1 MRHIFI
7 VMISFT
13 LSFQLGAQS
22 VFTLENFNTDNSP
35 MMHNTIRAMERD
47 PNGNLWLATDN
58 GLYKKTGPNW
68 ISYNMSNS
76 NFPSNAIRSIAFD
89 AQVNPAIGFFD
100 HGLMIFDGENWIHY
114 DVNNSPLPDNFV
126 KNLSYDLNGA
136 LWISTTG
143 GLVKKM
149 NNDWTMWDSYNS
161 IAWTN
166 NFTKVTVDPNNNNK
180 YVGSI
185 NGGFLVFV
193 DDTLQSVEISY
204 TNNISD
210 NTIHD
215 ILIRPNGD
223 IWCASPSGGLQMRFG
238 YNIWAWFNTENSS
251 IPSSSFNALTG
262 SEVVYLSSHNQ
273 GVVVMTGDVFTTIN
287 MNNSNLPTNYIVSVV
302 LDENESVLWIATN
315 SHGLFKLDLKTV
327 DLTENQIGI
336 TEPYPNPFHETLYFG
351 TTVNHLVIQNYLGQ
365 IIAEYKQLGANSID
379 LQELESGMYW
389 IQLDGA
395 APIKIVKQ

>member
-1 MRHIFI
+1 
-7 VMISFT
+7 MISFT

-22 VFTLENFNTDNSP
+22 AFTLENFNTSNSP
-35 MMHNTIRAMERD
+35 LQHNTIRDLVRD
-47 PNGNLWLATDN
+47 DNGNLWLATDN
-58 GLYKKTGPNW
+58 GLYKKTGANW
-68 ISYNMSNS
+68 TVFNMENT

-166 NFTKVTVDPNNNNK
+166 NFTKVRVDPNNNNK

-204 TNNISD
+204 TNSIAD

-262 SEVVYLSSHNQ
+262 SDVVYLSSHNQ
-273 GVVVMTGDVFTTIN
+273 GVVVMTDDVFTTIN
-287 MNNSNLPTNYIVSVV
+287 MNNSNLPTNYIVNIA

-327 DLTENQIGI
+327 SLPTQNITKKQIF
-336 TEPYPNPFHETLYFG
+336 PNPFEG
-351 TTVNHLVIQNYLGQ
+351 TIQLGKTANHVVVRNAIGQ
-365 IIAEYKQLGANSID
+365 IVAEFSNLQSSEINLEHLNSGLYWLEID
-379 LQELESGMYW
+379 G
-389 IQLDGA
+389 D
-395 APIKIVKQ
+395 APQKIVKR